1 LRDIVVVAV
10 AHLKGTPCYQFWLD
24 TSKEQELKRRFLEA
38 ASGVLLSPTSSD
50 TDVMV
55 RSKRPSSV
63 FPYRIVVGWLVGWL
77 VGWFGEIHTFGH
89 ARSKLHPPDSF
100 IHSIIR
106 RFLFSF

>member
-63 FPYRIVVGWLVGWL
+63 FPYRIVVGWLLGWL
-77 VGWFGEIHTFGH
+77 VGLEKYI
-89 ARSKLHPPDSF
+89 RSVMQEASFTRQIRSF
-100 IHSIIR
+100 IQSFVVFS
-106 RFLFSF
+106 FLFR